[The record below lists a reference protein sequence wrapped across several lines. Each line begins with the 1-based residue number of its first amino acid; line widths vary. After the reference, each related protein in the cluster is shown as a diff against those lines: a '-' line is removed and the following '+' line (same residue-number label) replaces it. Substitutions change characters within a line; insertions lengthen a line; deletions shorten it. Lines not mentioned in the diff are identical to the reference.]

1 MKKLLTFSLLGM
13 LLVVAAVAVVPTPRA
28 GAQSAGLVSAVIN
41 RMESNRRDLRSL
53 RSGISMTKYN
63 AQIRDEDEF
72 SGEVIYMPGEG
83 RNARVRVDWQSP
95 QRETLAVTDGKY
107 TLFRPRLNMAYQGD
121 ANSNRSK
128 VSGVLGFGLNVSR
141 QQMASAYEAPQ
152 FLGEETLWGGV
163 RTSHL
168 KLVPR
173 GNARH
178 KYVEIWVDGSGM
190 PVQTKVVE
198 RNDDA
203 TTVRLTNVQKN
214 ARISLD
220 DFKLQLPSATKIVR
234 G

>member
-1 MKKLLTFSLLGM
+1 MKKFLTLSVVGALLLA
-13 LLVVAAVAVVPTPRA
+13 VAVAVVPTPRA
-28 GAQSAGLVSAVIN
+28 AAQSAGLVSSILN
-41 RMESNRRDLRSL
+41 RMEGNRRDLRSL

-63 AQIRDEDEF
+63 AQIRDEDKF

-83 RNARVRVDWQSP
+83 RNARVRVDWKSP
-95 QRETLAVTDGKY
+95 QNETLAVTDGKY

-121 ANSNRSK
+121 ANSNRNK
-128 VSGVLGFGLNVSR
+128 VSGVMGFGLNVS
-141 QQMASAYEAPQ
+141 QQQLASAYEPPQ
-152 FLGEETLWGGV
+152 YLGEETLWGGV

-173 GNARH
+173 GTAKQ
-178 KYVEIWVDGSGM
+178 KYIEIWVDGGGM

-214 ARISLD
+214 ARISTD
-220 DFKLQLPSATKIVR
+220 DFKLQLPFNTKIVR